1 VVKSE
6 VAGETM
12 KNLGVFHLFA
22 IHLFTISLAL
32 IPASVRGQDVVVD
45 VGSDPV
51 NDAGFSIGWDSVQDR
66 VVLSRDVTSSDA
78 VAAKILGVD
87 GSRVLIKPLK
97 FLPGAQFVDI
107 WSAAP
112 APDGGAVLATIVG
125 YGPKGSKPPVKA
137 FLMSFDGGGNLAKL
151 WNVEPYHQHLIA
163 VDSVG
168 NIFAL
173 GQTGDTGSYPLL
185 TKYSRDGEV
194 LGQFLSSSQ
203 FKKGDE
209 VVSSGSPNGENQMF
223 VQGEKLY
230 VWIAWTRQLFRMST
244 ADGRTEASL
253 SLAPALERLESSND
267 GSHIQVLSLTTT
279 PGGNIVAQVQLWPKD
294 RTKHVE
300 RATVK
305 LSGDGSNEQLVR
317 DDPRQPMR
325 LLMGTSAE
333 QKLVY
338 RSARDGKLIL
348 SLE

>member
-1 VVKSE
+1 
-6 VAGETM
+6 M

-151 WNVEPYHQHLIA
+151 WNVEPYHEHSKRSEPTMRTF
-163 VDSVG
+163 V
-168 NIFAL
+168 F
-173 GQTGDTGSYPLL
+173 
-185 TKYSRDGEV
+185 SRTLRE
-194 LGQFLSSSQ
+194 
-203 FKKGDE
+203 
-209 VVSSGSPNGENQMF
+209 
-223 VQGEKLY
+223 
-230 VWIAWTRQLFRMST
+230 I
-244 ADGRTEASL
+244 
-253 SLAPALERLESSND
+253 
-267 GSHIQVLSLTTT
+267 
-279 PGGNIVAQVQLWPKD
+279 
-294 RTKHVE
+294 
-300 RATVK
+300 
-305 LSGDGSNEQLVR
+305 
-317 DDPRQPMR
+317 DDPGVQVVTSDAVEFVRR
-325 LLMGTSAE
+325 LKQEPGKDICLMGGGELAQSLLAAGLVDKIGLNIHPILLGSGIPTFRDFGHRI
-333 QKLVY
+333 KLTLTEC
-338 RSARDGKLIL
+338 RTLEGGCIL
-348 SLE
+348 ANYNVSCEHTDS